1 MLCPLT
7 WLHKDVCSPGQKD
20 GDYGGKFLALLGHPV
35 HDDLE
40 ECQQDGC
47 AGPALN
53 QLYVRVQVG
62 QDANGQHS
70 GQGVVATQG
79 SQSVTQAILCD
90 EGADVDDMLCREST
104 EETSDLFSLSL
115 YFPISLTHTHIYHL
129 VPLGSARQAETHML
143 NKMVATGH

>member
-1 MLCPLT
+1 MLRPLT
-7 WLHKDVCSPGQKD
+7 WLHKDVYSPGQKD
-20 GDYGGKFLALLGHPV
+20 GDYGGKFLALLGHPI

-90 EGADVDDMLCREST
+90 EGADVDDVLCREST

-115 YFPISLTHTHIYHL
+115 SLFSHLSHSHTHI
-129 VPLGSARQAETHML
+129 PLGSARQAEAHTL
-143 NKMVATGH
+143 NKMVAIGH